1 MYMNSVPEPFLFNP
15 LKHHAGY
22 ISGFIREIIACGECG
37 TEKLKGE
44 LVLIGKSQT
53 DLYTGKEGL
62 PGITR
67 QIREFLEKDGLT
79 GENPYMTWL
88 GAEKPGYRRMTLRD
102 GSEWILLPGKT
113 PGRWVHIH
121 PARYSRFS
129 LRVRAETLKTA
140 IAVIYHC
147 SKYGLDHFDLEVVNQ
162 VRTGLLNQS
171 PMKELSPHRGTGKII
186 NIIAEASPE

>member
-22 ISGFIREIIACGECG
+22 ISGFIKEIIACHEHGP
-37 TEKLKGE
+37 EKLMGE

-53 DLYTGKEGL
+53 DLYTGEERL
-62 PGITR
+62 SGITR
-67 QIREFLEKDGLT
+67 QVREFLESGRLLE
-79 GENPYMTWL
+79 ENRYMAWL
-88 GAEKPGYRRMTLRD
+88 GPERAYRRMSLSD

-121 PARYSRFS
+121 PARYSPFS

-147 SKYGLDHFDLEVVNQ
+147 KKYGLDHFDPEVVNQ
-162 VRTGLLNQS
+162 VRTDLLKQS
-171 PMKELSPHRGTGKII
+171 PMKALSPHKGTGKII
-186 NIIAEASPE
+186 GIIAGAASE